1 MRLNEINR
9 EAGRVRYLREAAPA
23 LESKDGPRLLN
34 PNSAYSRD
42 GDLVNGARVEY
53 SGRTWTYHSDT
64 QEWHS
69 QHGDRLRF
77 GDAAHE
83 EIMNSLG
90 FNADGSQR
98 PEFASGWDR
107 FRDWWGGGHGDF
119 AQYSRSQQGKPIA
132 KTMGMIGA
140 GLDRL
145 LRESGSGEGAG
156 VIHIKELPDTI
167 RWIEDATGLPVE
179 THTLGSVGKKT
190 WSGDIDIVVDA
201 DPSTIPD
208 LISRLE
214 ALPDFQGVRRLPGN
228 TVSAVVP
235 IQNYQEDQTP
245 PAGRER
251 TGLVQVDFMLG
262 DPEWYRLYY
271 HAPSEQESKVKG
283 AHRGILLGTLANYYD
298 VDASEETTPDGRPL
312 RLERYKWG
320 SNGFVRIRR
329 EPAIGRD
336 GKYLKKNT
344 DVVIDGPW
352 KDASEI
358 ARRLGLSGPEA
369 LNSFESLWNDIKQ
382 RYPKNTVDAIRED
395 LLSNQQFVSMGVP
408 EELEEKNA

>member
-1 MRLNEINR
+1 MKLNDLR
-9 EAGRVRYLREAAPA
+9 RQAGIFQHLRAVVPA

-34 PNSAYSRD
+34 PNSAYNQD
-42 GDLVNGARVEY
+42 GDLIDGARVEY
-53 SGRTWTYHSDT
+53 AGRIWIYNNSTY
-64 QEWHS
+64 EWVS
-69 QHGDRLRF
+69 QHGDRLRM
-77 GDAAHE
+77 GDAAQQ

-90 FNADGSQR
+90 LNADGSHQ
-98 PEFASGWDR
+98 PEFKNSWDR
-107 FRDWWGGGHGDF
+107 FQNWWSGGHGDF

-132 KTMGMIGA
+132 KTMGIIGA

-156 VIHIKELPDTI
+156 VIHIKEIPATV

-201 DPSTIPD
+201 DPGTIPE
-208 LISRLE
+208 LITRL
-214 ALPDFQGVRRLPGN
+214 AAIPGFQGVRRLPGN

-235 IQNYQEDQTP
+235 IQSYQEDQVP
-245 PAGRER
+245 PAGRPR

-271 HAPSEQESKVKG
+271 HAPSEHESKVKG
-283 AHRGILLGTLANYYD
+283 AHRGILLGTLGNYYD
-298 VDASEETTPDGRPL
+298 VDASKERTPDGRPL

-336 GKYLKKNT
+336 GQYLKKSV

-352 KDASEI
+352 KDAAEI
-358 ARRLGLSGPEA
+358 SQRLGLSGPAA
-369 LNSFESLWNDIKQ
+369 LNSFESLWSDIQQ
-382 RYPKNTVDAIRED
+382 RYPKRIVDAIRAD
-395 LLSNQQFVSMGVP
+395 LLDNQQFVSMGVP
-408 EELEEKNA
+408 EELQEQN